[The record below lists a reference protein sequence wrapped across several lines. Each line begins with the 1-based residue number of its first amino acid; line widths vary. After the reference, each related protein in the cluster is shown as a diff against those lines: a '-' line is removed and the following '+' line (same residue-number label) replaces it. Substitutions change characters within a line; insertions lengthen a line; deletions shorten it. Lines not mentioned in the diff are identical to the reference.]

1 MNASSDLA
9 ISWISYPTN
18 AAICSLVKKERGCLC
33 KNRSKSR
40 SQALR
45 IAGAW
50 PRRRLVSF
58 SALDGFEAE
67 IDPPMA
73 PGIQG
78 GHFTFIPQLLLGNG
92 RASEYVRG
100 LDLGCET
107 LGKRECREF
116 SGSHL
121 FKTDEFYRLS
131 PSGSFSPLRTA
142 SISQTRCCMS
152 VFDSVARIPRSRAF
166 SER

>member
-1 MNASSDLA
+1 MTLGRARHQSSIA
-9 ISWISYPTN
+9 R
-18 AAICSLVKKERGCLC
+18 ERLMW
-33 KNRSKSR
+33 KR
-40 SQALR
+40 AFEF
-45 IAGAW
+45 
-50 PRRRLVSF
+50 PRQYARAFPR
-58 SALDGFEAE
+58 D
-67 IDPPMA
+67 
-73 PGIQG
+73 
-78 GHFTFIPQLLLGNG
+78 FTFVR
-92 RASEYVRG
+92 RAVHRIRPHFGHGRG

-152 VFDSVARIPRSRAF
+152 VFDSIARIPRSRAF